1 MKAVSLISGGIDSP
15 VASYIMSRAGA
26 DVVLLH
32 MDNRPYADDR
42 ALKNVVDISE
52 RLEEV
57 LGKRLPLYVA
67 PHGDSQRIIS
77 ESCDRNYQCVMCKRA
92 MQRTAREFARSIGA
106 GAIIMG
112 DSLGQVA
119 SQTLK
124 NIRAENVGLGFPVL
138 RPLIGMDKIEIIE
151 IAKRIG
157 TFDLSIRE
165 ATGCTIVPRKVTVAA
180 EIEKIESFNDR
191 LDLDE
196 IAKKSAERATFVR
209 G

>member
-1 MKAVSLISGGIDSP
+1 
-15 VASYIMSRAGA
+15 
-26 DVVLLH
+26 
-32 MDNRPYADDR
+32 
-42 ALKNVVDISE
+42 
-52 RLEEV
+52 
-57 LGKRLPLYVA
+57 
-67 PHGDSQRIIS
+67 
-77 ESCDRNYQCVMCKRA
+77 
-92 MQRTAREFARSIGA
+92 
-106 GAIIMG
+106 MG

-124 NIRAENVGLGFPVL
+124 NIRAENAGLGFPVL

-151 IAKRIG
+151 IAKEIG

-180 EIEKIESFNDR
+180 EIDKIESFNGR

-196 IAKKSAERATFVR
+196 IAKRSAERAVLVR